1 MNMMKKRNLV
11 IVCVFLVTI
20 LALGYGAGIL
30 ALSGCAN
37 NNSAVE
43 PARSSLQEGAPN
55 AEVAREGEAKSADQ
69 TGAQLTEP
77 AIDLGVSIGSSWET
91 RVIKTASLEIEV
103 EKGKLKEIANRITML
118 AESKGGFIK
127 SSQFT
132 SWEESQQAL
141 VTIAIPSNEFGAAL
155 TSIEGWGDVLSSQSS
170 GQDVTQEYHDSELD
184 LSHWQSERQS
194 VMLLLEKAQT
204 LDEILKVRQFLEPI
218 DRQINEIK
226 GRLEY
231 LKQSSDY
238 STIQVSLRE
247 KGAEPVV
254 VESTFWSKVGDIFQT
269 SLSGILV
276 ILAAGVPWIVLIG
289 LLALLVVW
297 ILRRTRRK
305 NSPFSPTPPAE

>member
-1 MNMMKKRNLV
+1 MNLMKKRNLV
-11 IVCVFLVTI
+11 IGCILLVTI

-30 ALSGCAN
+30 ALGGCAN
-37 NNSAVE
+37 NNSTAD
-43 PARSSLQEGAPN
+43 AIRSSLPEGAPN
-55 AEVAREGEAKSADQ
+55 PEVAPEREMKSADQ
-69 TGAQLTEP
+69 AGTQLTEP
-77 AIDLGVSIGSSWET
+77 ASDLSVSIGSSWEN

-132 SWEESQQAL
+132 RWEESQQAL
-141 VTIAIPSNEFGAAL
+141 VTIAIPANEFAAAL

-170 GQDVTQEYHDSELD
+170 GQDVTQEYHDLELD
-184 LSHWQSERQS
+184 LSHWQNERQS

-231 LKQSSDY
+231 LKQSSDF
-238 STIQVSLRE
+238 STIQVSLQE
-247 KGAEPVV
+247 KGAEPVAA
-254 VESTFWSKVGDIFQT
+254 ESTFWSRVGDIFQT
-269 SLSGILV
+269 SFSGILV
-276 ILAAGVPWIVLIG
+276 ILAAAVPWIVLIG
-289 LLALLVVW
+289 LLALLVNW
-297 ILRRTRRK
+297 ILRRSRRK
-305 NSPFSPTPPAE
+305 NSPSPPTPPAQ

>member
-1 MNMMKKRNLV
+1 MKKRNLV
-11 IVCVFLVTI
+11 IICILLVTI

-30 ALSGCAN
+30 ALGGCARQRLN
-37 NNSAVE
+37 GRTCPPVFARRSPECRGRPRRRSEIGGPEQEPSSAE
-43 PARSSLQEGAPN
+43 PAS
-55 AEVAREGEAKSADQ
+55 
-69 TGAQLTEP
+69 
-77 AIDLGVSIGSSWET
+77 DLSVSIGSSWES

-170 GQDVTQEYHDSELD
+170 GQDVTQEYHDLELD

-238 STIQVSLRE
+238 CTIQVSLRE
-247 KGAEPVV
+247 KGAEPVA
-254 VESTFWSKVGDIFQT
+254 VESTFWSKISDIFQT
-269 SLSGILV
+269 SFSGILV

-289 LLALLVVW
+289 LLALLVAW
-297 ILRRTRRK
+297 ILRRTRKK
-305 NSPFSPTPPAE
+305 NSSSSLIPPAE

>member
-1 MNMMKKRNLV
+1 MMRKRNLV
-11 IVCVFLVTI
+11 IVSVFLVTV
-20 LALGYGAGIL
+20 LVLGYGAGIL
-30 ALSGCAN
+30 ALNGCAN

-43 PARSSLQEGAPN
+43 PVPSSLQEGAPN
-55 AEVAREGEAKSADQ
+55 AEVARESAAKSADQ

-77 AIDLGVSIGSSWET
+77 AGDLSVSIGASWET

-132 SWEESQQAL
+132 RWEESQQAL
-141 VTIAIPSNEFGAAL
+141 VTIAIPSNEFGTAL
-155 TSIEGWGDVLSSQSS
+155 ASIEGWGDVLSSQSS
-170 GQDVTQEYHDSELD
+170 GQDVTQEYHDLELD

-247 KGAEPVV
+247 KGAEPVAM
-254 VESTFWSKVGDIFQT
+254 ESTFWSKIGDIFQI
-269 SLSGILV
+269 SFSGILV
-276 ILAAGVPWIVLIG
+276 ILAAGVPWIVVIG
-289 LLALLVVW
+289 LLTLLVVW

-305 NSPFSPTPPAE
+305 NSPPAPIPPAE

>member
-1 MNMMKKRNLV
+1 MMRKRNLV
-11 IVCVFLVTI
+11 IVSVFLVTM

-30 ALSGCAN
+30 ALNGCAN
-37 NNSAVE
+37 NNSAAE
-43 PARSSLQEGAPN
+43 PVPSSLQEGAPN
-55 AEVAREGEAKSADQ
+55 AEVARESAAKSADQ

-77 AIDLGVSIGSSWET
+77 AGDLSVSIGASWET

-132 SWEESQQAL
+132 RWEESQQAL
-141 VTIAIPSNEFGAAL
+141 VTIAIPSNEFGTAL
-155 TSIEGWGDVLSSQSS
+155 ASIEGWGDVLSSQSS
-170 GQDVTQEYHDSELD
+170 GQDVTQEYHDLELD

-247 KGAEPVV
+247 KGAEPVA
-254 VESTFWSKVGDIFQT
+254 VESTFWSKIGDIFQT
-269 SLSGILV
+269 SFSGILV
-276 ILAAGVPWIVLIG
+276 ILAAGIPWIVVIG
-289 LLALLVVW
+289 LLAVLVVW
-297 ILRRTRRK
+297 ILRRTRRR
-305 NSPFSPTPPAE
+305 NSSSSPTPPAE

>member
-1 MNMMKKRNLV
+1 MNMMKRRNLV
-11 IVCVFLVTI
+11 TVGIFLATV
-20 LALGYGAGIL
+20 LVLGYGAGIL
-30 ALSGCAN
+30 ALSGCASD
-37 NNSAVE
+37 NSAAETV
-43 PARSSLQEGAPN
+43 RSALPEGPPN
-55 AEVAREGEAKSADQ
+55 EEGAREGETKSADQ
-69 TGAQLTEP
+69 TANQLAGP
-77 AIDLGVSIGSSWET
+77 AIDLSGSIGSSWES

-141 VTIAIPSNEFGAAL
+141 VTIAVPSIEFGAAL

-170 GQDVTQEYHDSELD
+170 GQDVTQEYHDLELD

-231 LKQSSDY
+231 LTQSSDY

-247 KGAEPVV
+247 KGAEPIAA
-254 VESTFWSKVGDIFQT
+254 ESTFWSKIGDILAT
-269 SLSGILV
+269 SFSGILV
-276 ILAAGVPWIVLIG
+276 ILAAGIPWIVLIG
-289 LLALLVVW
+289 LLALLVAW
-297 ILRRTRRK
+297 ILRRSRRK
-305 NSPFSPTPPAE
+305 NPPSLPTPPAG